1 MAQVRLNNARLLI
14 YSHDTY
20 GLGHLRR
27 CRTIAHA
34 LVKRFKGLS
43 VLIISGSPIIGRFEF
58 RARVDYVRI
67 PGVIKLYNGEY
78 TSLGLHIDIQQTL
91 DIRKAIIQHTALSFQ
106 PDIFLVDKEPLG
118 LKGEVEPT
126 LRALREI
133 GVKTVLGLRDV
144 MDDPQWLAKEWQ
156 QKGIPPKLLDL
167 YDDIW
172 VYGPAS
178 MGSPLTGLNFP
189 EPIEPHLYFTGYLAR
204 HVPKAAE
211 LDVSTLP
218 DHYILVTPGG
228 GGDGV
233 ELVDWVLR
241 AYESLTSLPFAA
253 VIILGPFMGAAE
265 REQFEHRAAGL
276 AQVTIHTFD
285 RHIEALM
292 ANAKA
297 VVAMGGYNTFCEILS
312 LRKPS
317 LLVPRKKPRLEQF
330 IRAKQAEALGL
341 VSVLDPDEGGSTAR
355 MVQALQQLSYQ
366 SPLTEDQINGLLTG
380 LDWIAERFLKLL
392 GEDRLEYSNEA
403 EE

>member
-126 LRALREI
+126 LRVLREI

-144 MDDPQWLAKEWQ
+144 MDDPQWLAEEWQ

-178 MGSPLTGLNFP
+178 TGSPLAGIHFP
-189 EPIEPHLYFTGYLAR
+189 EPVEPHLYFTGYLAR
-204 HVPKAAE
+204 HVPKTAE
-211 LDVSTLP
+211 LDFSTLP
-218 DHYILVTPGG
+218 EHYLLVTPGG

-241 AYESLTSLPFAA
+241 AYESSTRLPFAA

-265 REQFEHRAAGL
+265 REQFEQRAASL
-276 AQVTIHTFD
+276 PQVTIHTFD

-341 VSVLDPDEGGSTAR
+341 VSVLDPDEGGSTER
-355 MVQALQQLSYQ
+355 MVQALQQLSDQ
-366 SPLTEDQINGLLTG
+366 SPLVDDQINGLLTG
-380 LDWIAERFLKLL
+380 QDRIAERFLKLL
-392 GEDRLEYSNEA
+392 GEHRLDHSTEA

>member
-43 VLIISGSPIIGRFEF
+43 VLIVSGSPIIGRFEF

-106 PDIFLVDKEPLG
+106 PDVFLVDKEPLG

-126 LRALREI
+126 LRVLRET

-144 MDDPQWLAKEWQ
+144 MDDPQWLADEWQ

-178 MGSPLTGLNFP
+178 MGSPLTGIEFP
-189 EPIEPHLYFTGYLAR
+189 EPVDPRLYFTGYLAR
-204 HVPKAAE
+204 HVPKTAE
-211 LDVSTLP
+211 LDLSALP
-218 DHYILVTPGG
+218 DRYLLVTPGG

-233 ELVDWVLR
+233 EMVDWVLR
-241 AYESLTSLPFAA
+241 AYESSSKLPAAA

-265 REQFEHRAAGL
+265 REQFERRVVSL
-276 AQVTIHTFD
+276 PQVIIHTFD

-292 ANAKA
+292 ANASA

-312 LRKPS
+312 LRKPA

-330 IRAKQAEALGL
+330 IRATQAEALGL
-341 VSVLDPDEGGSTAR
+341 VKVLDLEEDDSTEC
-355 MVQALQQLSYQ
+355 MVQALQQLSCQ
-366 SPLTEDQINGLLTG
+366 PPLKENQVNGLLTG
-380 LDWIAERFLKLL
+380 QERIAKRFLTLL
-392 GEDRLEYSNEA
+392 GQHQVEQLNKVEG
-403 EE
+403 